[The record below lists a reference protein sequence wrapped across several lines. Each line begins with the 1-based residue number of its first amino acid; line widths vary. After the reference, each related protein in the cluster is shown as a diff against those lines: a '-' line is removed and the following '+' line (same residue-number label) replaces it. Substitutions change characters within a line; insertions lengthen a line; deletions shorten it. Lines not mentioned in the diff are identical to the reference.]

1 MAFEGYG
8 ARRRPFVSH
17 SEAQTAPAPSTAS
30 QDADLVEVEDWGLSR
45 TIVARSR
52 S

>member
-1 MAFEGYG
+1 MAFEGHG

-17 SEAQTAPAPSTAS
+17 SEAQTAPASPTAPR
-30 QDADLVEVEDWGLSR
+30 DADLVEVEDWGLSR